1 MTVPGRRG
9 MDLLIN
15 DNNKYLLQTKIHND
29 NKKAKHSKRTEHII
43 FKEANPWKLIG
54 QKRVVKHADQG
65 DDKSNS

>member
-43 FKEANPWKLIG
+43 FKEANPWKLKIEAYWAEKG
-54 QKRVVKHADQG
+54 CKTRRSG
-65 DDKSNS
+65 G

>member
-43 FKEANPWKLIG
+43 FKEANPWKLKIE
-54 QKRVVKHADQG
+54 V
-65 DDKSNS
+65 